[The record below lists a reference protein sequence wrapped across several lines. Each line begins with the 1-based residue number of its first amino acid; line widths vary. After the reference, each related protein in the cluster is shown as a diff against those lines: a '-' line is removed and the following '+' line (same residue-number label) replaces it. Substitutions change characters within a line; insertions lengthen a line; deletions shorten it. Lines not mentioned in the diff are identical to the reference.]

1 MKKYLIVIG
10 VLLLVFLGGWYFFLR
25 DTEDAES
32 SFELTEIK
40 KGNIENIV
48 SSTGTLIA
56 VGTVEVGTQ
65 VSGIVDQVYVDFND
79 VVKKGQILAVLDTTN
94 LAIAIRDAKAGMIR
108 VQAQYDQA
116 KSDFERSQKL
126 YEKNLISEL
135 EFTAAKTQLQSTLAS
150 LKSSQVSLERA
161 KNNLKYAVIR
171 SPINGKVINRNVEPG
186 QTVAA
191 SFSTPTLF
199 LIANDLQKMEIK
211 TQVDESDIGL
221 IEVGQEVRFSVQA
234 YSEEKFFGVLKQI
247 RLQPQTVQNVV
258 NYNVIVD
265 ADNED
270 ELLLPGM
277 TATVDFIIEHRED
290 VLLVPNAALRFQPTQ
305 MMMDEFRENIQKQ
318 FDSLPDS
325 IKNQRR
331 QQFGNMSQ
339 SGREAS
345 ERMGQLNGMKM
356 GGSSQRNSGRLWY
369 IDENRKL
376 NITRVRTG
384 ATDGKVTE
392 ISGRNIEEGKKVITG
407 LSKKEQQTQQ
417 SNRIPSST
425 FRRSPF

>member
-1 MKKYLIVIG
+1 MKKYLIIISV
-10 VLLLVFLGGWYFFLR
+10 VLLVVFGGWYFFLR
-25 DTEDAES
+25 NSENSES

-40 KGNIENIV
+40 KGNIQNIV

-65 VSGIVDQVYVDFND
+65 VSGIVNHVYVDFNE
-79 VVKKGQILAVLDTTN
+79 VVKKEQILAVLDTAN
-94 LAIAIRDAKAGMIR
+94 LAIAIRDAEAGMIR

-135 EFTAAKTQLQSTLAS
+135 EFTAAKTQLQSSLAS
-150 LKSSQVSLERA
+150 FKSSQVALERA
-161 KNNLKYAVIR
+161 TNNLKYAVIR
-171 SPINGKVINRNVEPG
+171 SPISGKVINRNIEPG

-199 LIANDLQKMEIK
+199 LIANDLRRMEIK

-221 IEVGQEVRFSVQA
+221 IEVGQDVRFSVQA
-234 YSEEKFFGVLKQI
+234 YPEEKFIGKIKQI
-247 RLQPQTVQNVV
+247 RLQPQTIQNVV

-277 TATVDFIIEHRED
+277 TATVDFIIEQRED
-290 VLLVPNAALRFQPTQ
+290 VLLVPNTALRFQPTQ
-305 MMMDEFRENIQKQ
+305 IMMDEYRKNMQKQ
-318 FDSLPDS
+318 FESLPDS
-325 IKNQRR
+325 IKNQRT
-331 QQFGNMSQ
+331 QQFGNMGQ
-339 SGREAS
+339 GGRGMGERSGQP
-345 ERMGQLNGMKM
+345 GGMEM
-356 GGSSQRNSGRLWY
+356 AGSSQRNSGRLWY
-369 IDENRKL
+369 LDENGKL
-376 NITRVRTG
+376 DMIRVRTG

-392 ISGRNIEEGKKVITG
+392 VSGRNIEEGKKVIIG
-407 LSKKEQQTQQ
+407 LSKKEQQSQQ
-417 SNRIPSST
+417 DNRMPSST

>member
-1 MKKYLIVIG
+1 MKKYLIIISV
-10 VLLLVFLGGWYFFLR
+10 VLIVVFGGWYFFLR
-25 DTEDAES
+25 ETKNSES

-40 KGNIENIV
+40 KGNIQNIV

-65 VSGIVDQVYVDFND
+65 VSGIVNHVYVDFNE
-79 VVKKGQILAVLDTTN
+79 VVKKEQILAVLDTAN
-94 LAIAIRDAKAGMIR
+94 LAIAIRDAEAGMIR

-135 EFTAAKTQLQSTLAS
+135 EFTAAKTQLQSSLAS
-150 LKSSQVSLERA
+150 LKSSQVALERA
-161 KNNLKYAVIR
+161 TNNLKYAVIR
-171 SPINGKVINRNVEPG
+171 SPISGKVINRNIEPG

-199 LIANDLQKMEIK
+199 LIANDLRKMEIK

-221 IEVGQEVRFSVQA
+221 IEVGQDVRFSVQA
-234 YSEEKFFGVLKQI
+234 YPEEKFTGVIKQI

-277 TATVDFIIEHRED
+277 TATVDFIIEHREN
-290 VLLVPNAALRFQPTQ
+290 VLLVPNTALRFQPTQ
-305 MMMDEFRENIQKQ
+305 IMMDEYRKNMQKQ
-318 FDSLPDS
+318 FESLPDS
-325 IKNQRR
+325 IKNQRA
-331 QQFGNMSQ
+331 QQFGNMGQ
-339 SGREAS
+339 GGRGMGERSGQP
-345 ERMGQLNGMKM
+345 GGVDM

-369 IDENRKL
+369 LDENGKL
-376 NITRVRTG
+376 NILRVRTG

-392 ISGRNIEEGKKVITG
+392 ISGRNLEEGKKVIIG
-407 LSKKEQQTQQ
+407 LSKKEQQSQQ
-417 SNRIPSST
+417 DNRMPSST

>member
-1 MKKYLIVIG
+1 MKKYLIVIS
-10 VLLLVFLGGWYFFLR
+10 LLLIVILGGWYFFLR
-25 DTEDAES
+25 EIEDTEG

-79 VVKKGQILAVLDTTN
+79 VVKRGQILAVLDTIN
-94 LAIAIRDAKAGMIR
+94 LAIAIRDVEAGMIR
-108 VQAQYDQA
+108 VQAQLEQA
-116 KSDFERSQKL
+116 QSDFERSQKL

-135 EFTAAKTQLQSTLAS
+135 EFTVAKTQLQSSLAS
-150 LKSSQVSLERA
+150 YKSSQVSLERA

-199 LIANDLQKMEIK
+199 LIANDLSRMEIK
-211 TQVDESDIGL
+211 TQVDESDIGS
-221 IEVGQEVRFSVQA
+221 IEVGQDVRFSVQA
-234 YSEEKFFGVLKQI
+234 YPDEKFSGTIKQI
-247 RLQPQTVQNVV
+247 RLQPQTIQNVV

-265 ADNED
+265 ADNEG

-277 TATVDFIIEHRED
+277 TATVDFIIEQKED
-290 VLLVPNAALRFQPTQ
+290 VLLVPNSALRFQPTQ
-305 MMMDEFRENIQKQ
+305 KMMDEFRENMQKQ
-318 FDSLPDS
+318 FESMPDS
-325 IKNQRR
+325 IRNQRR

-339 SGREAS
+339 SGRGMG
-345 ERMGQLNGMKM
+345 ERIGQF
-356 GGSSQRNSGRLWY
+356 GGVEMSGTNQRNSGRLWY
-369 IDENRKL
+369 IDENGKL
-376 NITRVRTG
+376 NILRVQTG

-392 ISGRNIEEGKKVITG
+392 ISGRNIEEGKKVVMG
-407 LSKKEQQTQQ
+407 LSKKEQQSQQ
-417 SNRIPSST
+417 NNRMPSST

>member
-10 VLLLVFLGGWYFFLR
+10 VPLLVILGGWYFFLR
-25 DTEDAES
+25 ETENAES

-94 LAIAIRDAKAGMIR
+94 LAIAIRETEAGMMR

-199 LIANDLQKMEIK
+199 LIANDLRKMEIK

-234 YSEEKFFGVLKQI
+234 YPEEKFLGVIKQI
-247 RLQPQTVQNVV
+247 RLQPQTIQNVV

-265 ADNED
+265 ALNED

-277 TATVDFIIEHRED
+277 TATVDFIIEQKED

-305 MMMDEFRENIQKQ
+305 KMMDDFRENLQKQ
-318 FDSLPDS
+318 FESLPDS

-331 QQFGNMSQ
+331 QQFGNMQ
-339 SGREAS
+339 GGRGMGERSGQF
-345 ERMGQLNGMKM
+345 GGMEM
-356 GGSSQRNSGRLWY
+356 SGTSQRNSGRLWY
-369 IDENRKL
+369 LDENGKI
-376 NITRVRTG
+376 NILRVRTG

-392 ISGRNIEEGKKVITG
+392 ISGRNIDAGKKVIVG
-407 LSKKEQQTQQ
+407 LSKKEQQSQQ
-417 SNRIPSST
+417 TNRMPSQT